1 MLYQSSRNNHLFP
14 NLVNHKNNVTTYRI
28 EQSISAHKWR
38 HSLATELMN
47 SSIPLKEIQNV
58 LGHTELNTT
67 QKYLHSNQEK
77 TKKDIL
83 NVLSLQEM

>member
-1 MLYQSSRNNHLFP
+1 
-14 NLVNHKNNVTTYRI
+14 
-28 EQSISAHKWR
+28 
-38 HSLATELMN
+38 MN

-77 TKKDIL
+77 TKKD
-83 NVLSLQEM
+83 VLDVLKKTKD

>member
-1 MLYQSSRNNHLFP
+1 MASL
-14 NLVNHKNNVTTYRI
+14 
-28 EQSISAHKWR
+28 
-38 HSLATELMN
+38 LATELMN
-47 SSIPLKEIQNV
+47 SNIPLKEIQNV